1 MLQQIKEMIIKKNL
15 ERALMPYGI
24 QIVHFIPGRLR
35 VKLHDWKSREGL
47 LVSLI
52 TDLRMDKS
60 VASVHFTKET
70 GTALIYYD
78 HSSVNEETVQR
89 WVELFKKYA

>member
-1 MLQQIKEMIIKKNL
+1 MLQQIKEIIIKKNL
-15 ERALMPYGI
+15 EKTLMPYGI

-35 VKLHDWKSREGL
+35 VKLHEWKKREGHL
-47 LVSLI
+47 ISLI

-60 VASVHFTKET
+60 ITSVHFTKET
-70 GTALIYYD
+70 GTALIHYD

-89 WVELFKKYA
+89 WVKLFKKYA